1 MSGHKVLPAIK
12 LARIYTKQSLSLGT
26 CAQDPG
32 NKARVSGSQQDAHE
46 FLVLTFLIG
55 GAQSERVRH

>member
-1 MSGHKVLPAIK
+1 MSGHKILSAIQ
-12 LARIYTKQSLSLGT
+12 LVWVYIPGSPGT
-26 CAQDPG
+26 CAQEPG

-55 GAQSERVRH
+55 GAESERLRH